1 MKQKIFDA
9 TNGGLDIILYYYPQ
23 AREVVEGR
31 AKHFKMRAAERTA
44 STTVKKFG
52 QLWYVTDFGD
62 DQTARNAIDLTM
74 REENIN
80 FSQALYLLADRFNV
94 DCGFKPEVN
103 KPDITT
109 RTPHEDETEGSITW
123 DAKKEPE
130 ESDLQALGTYV
141 KAETLQRG
149 LLEAATRKPD
159 LIILDLGLPDGD
171 GIEFIRDLR
180 QWSAVPVIVLSA
192 RSEESDK
199 IAALDAGADDY
210 LSKPFGIGELQA
222 RLRVALR
229 RHSATTAPDPLVKF
243 SDVTVD
249 LAARV
254 IHRGEEEVHLTPI
267 EFRLLAV
274 LLNNAGKVLTQRQLL
289 NQVWGPNAVEHS
301 HYLRIYMGHLRQKL
315 EQDPARPRHF
325 ITETGIGYRF
335 ML

>member
-1 MKQKIFDA
+1 
-9 TNGGLDIILYYYPQ
+9 
-23 AREVVEGR
+23 
-31 AKHFKMRAAERTA
+31 MRVYE
-44 STTVKKFG
+44 
-52 QLWYVTDFGD
+52 
-62 DQTARNAIDLTM
+62 
-74 REENIN
+74 
-80 FSQALYLLADRFNV
+80 
-94 DCGFKPEVN
+94 
-103 KPDITT
+103 
-109 RTPHEDETEGSITW
+109 
-123 DAKKEPE
+123 
-130 ESDLQALGTYV
+130 
-141 KAETLQRG
+141 AETLQRG

-229 RHSATTAPDPLVKF
+229 RHSATAAPDPLVKF

-274 LLNNAGKVLTQRQLL
+274 LLNNAGKCSPSASYSIRCGAKRGRTQSLFAYLYGTSATKTGTGSRS
-289 NQVWGPNAVEHS
+289 PPPF
-301 HYLRIYMGHLRQKL
+301 HY
-315 EQDPARPRHF
+315 
-325 ITETGIGYRF
+325 
-335 ML
+335 